1 MPETIEAHPDRAQGD
16 KTGDTH
22 NDGAE
27 YLSPDEAARRLGVAA
42 KTVRAQLA
50 SGKLRGLRIGRVWR
64 VQWPPQTS

>member
-1 MPETIEAHPDRAQGD
+1 MPQTIEAQPQTTGTHP
-16 KTGDTH
+16 
-22 NDGAE
+22 DGAE

-50 SGKLRGLRIGRVWR
+50 SGKLRGLKIGRVWR